1 MDNIIKLH
9 EQAAEALYEIK
20 SFKRQVKAIEYN
32 ISKKDAM
39 FYNPGRW
46 KKGLQFTKKR
56 LNLYVYHYE
65 TLIKQINNEQT
76 RISGLLPKV
85 EKIKRND

>member
-9 EQAAEALYEIK
+9 EQATEALYEIK
-20 SFKRQVKAIEYN
+20 SLARQVKSIEYN
-32 ISKKDAM
+32 ISKVGAM

-46 KKGLQFTKKR
+46 KKDLQFTKKR

-65 TLIKQINNEQT
+65 TLIKQIKNEQ
-76 RISGLLPKV
+76 IPIL
-85 EKIKRND
+85 